1 MFFFF
6 SFLATVNG
14 KQDLSFLPGI
24 QHMPPA
30 VEVQSLDHWTTRE
43 VP

>member
-1 MFFFF
+1 M
-6 SFLATVNG
+6 NG

-24 QHMPPA
+24 DLMPPA
-30 VEVQSLDHWTTRE
+30 TAVQSLHHWTTRE